1 METEK
6 LNIDEICASCLT
18 RWQNRDEK
26 ISYFEEKLPG
36 SLEHMTSEMR
46 SIFLPL
52 LEEFDYYSHKH
63 INNDLAEL
71 HKKIM
76 GLNDVDTDNSVF
88 SILKSQKDILNS
100 SCEYLMEYRNLNGL
114 DKSLF
119 YIDINGLKKEYWEY
133 ISNIILIDD
142 FCGSGNTLMN
152 FVDKYKE
159 IIKGKKIVYAV
170 IYCMEKG
177 RKSIESYAENN
188 SINIEIVSIRNG
200 IAAFE
205 RNEELRSKRVL
216 FSSESKKI
224 GLKKD
229 TDIYGYDQTEALVA
243 FYNDTPNN
251 TLGVFWK
258 DTEHNTA
265 LFPRKRSKKPGWM
278 VMADRKRRQKERN
291 YNKEVDKING

>member
-1 METEK
+1 MEIEK
-6 LNIDEICASCLT
+6 LNIDEICVSCLT
-18 RWQNRDEK
+18 RWQSRDEK
-26 ISYFEEKLPG
+26 ISYFEEKLPD

-46 SIFLPL
+46 SIFLLL

-76 GLNDVDTDNSVF
+76 SLNDVDTDNSVF

-119 YIDINGLKKEYWEY
+119 YIDINGLKMEYWEY

-159 IIKGKKIVYAV
+159 IIKSKKVVYAV
-170 IYCMEKG
+170 IYCMERG
-177 RKSIESYAENN
+177 RKNIENYAKINL
-188 SINIEIVSIRNG
+188 INIEIVSIRNG

-205 RNEELRSKRVL
+205 RNEELKSKRVL
-216 FSSESKKI
+216 FSSESKKL

-229 TDIYGYDQTEALVA
+229 IDIYGYDQTEALVA

-291 YNKEVDKING
+291 YNKEVDKVNG